1 MRDNEAMYRPPADRV
16 DERTAWEILSG
27 LRAGHLVTS
36 DGGSIDATLMPFVV
50 DVAGRRVLAHMA
62 KANPHWRTIDG
73 ARALLIAAG
82 PDAYVSP
89 SYYATKQ
96 ETGKV
101 VPTWNYTVVH
111 AHGTLRVHDDP
122 EWLDGQVNLLTDLN
136 ERSREEPWAV
146 DDAPAD
152 FIASNLRA
160 IVGVELDVDRVE
172 ARRKLSGNRSA
183 EDFAGVVAGLE
194 SGTPSE
200 RAVAADMRAIDV
212 SEH

>member
-1 MRDNEAMYRPPADRV
+1 
-16 DERTAWEILSG
+16 
-27 LRAGHLVTS
+27 
-36 DGGSIDATLMPFVV
+36 
-50 DVAGRRVLAHMA
+50 MA

-73 ARALLIAAG
+73 AGALLIAAG